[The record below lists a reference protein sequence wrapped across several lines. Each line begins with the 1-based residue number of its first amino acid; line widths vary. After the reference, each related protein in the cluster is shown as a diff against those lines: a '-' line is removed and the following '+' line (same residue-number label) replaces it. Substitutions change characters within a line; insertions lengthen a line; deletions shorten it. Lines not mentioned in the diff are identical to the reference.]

1 MLRIFKIIS
10 LLLALAIASSSF
22 SASVVGPGVG
32 QKAPE
37 FSINDLQGKPVK
49 LQDLT
54 SKGYVML
61 IFWSTRCPF
70 CHAMIPA
77 FKQINEKY
85 KARGLTV
92 AALNVGFEEQV
103 EVEAYVMEYGL
114 DYLVLN
120 EDAKKEAL
128 AEKYRL
134 VGTPTIQLISPDGMV
149 LYRGHFLPK
158 DLDSLL
164 KPGS

>member
-1 MLRIFKIIS
+1 
-10 LLLALAIASSSF
+10 LLVAMAVTSSGF
-22 SASVVGPGVG
+22 SATAVGSEVGPEVG

-37 FSINDLQGKPVK
+37 FSINNLAGKPVT

-54 SKGYVML
+54 SKGHVML

-70 CHAMIPA
+70 CHALIPN
-77 FKQINEKY
+77 FREINQKY
-85 KARGLTV
+85 KGKGLTL
-92 AALNVGFEEQV
+92 AALDVGLEKQA
-103 EVEAYVMEYGL
+103 EVEAYVLEYGL

-120 EDAKKEAL
+120 EDDKKEEL
-128 AEKYRL
+128 AEKYLL
-134 VGTPTIQLISPDGMV
+134 VGTPTIQLISPDGIV

-158 DLDSLL
+158 DLEGLL